1 MGEAVSS
8 AGRKALAVAILL
20 VASWLLLK
28 FVIGLVTAAA
38 SVAVVI
44 LALIAVVW
52 AVRVL

>member
-1 MGEAVSS
+1 MGEAVST

-20 VASWLLLK
+20 AASWLLLK
-28 FVIGLVTAAA
+28 FVIGLVTTVAWI
-38 SVAVVI
+38 AVVI